1 MSGDKRAVGLGYQS
15 GWCGL
20 ESVVRCSVVSMLVPM
35 YSVLWML
42 VTSSRSEKISRMP
55 RGKYSAAC
63 GVVNWQRTLGT
74 PFFPR
79 DSGRGPRRC
88 NGVSVQCSVR
98 DRPPFFFLL
107 HLNFGRVLKFLLH
120 QSWEPQQL
128 QSVRWL
134 STDRSPDISNL
145 RFFLAPDG
153 EMICVGT
160 SIERAVVSHDRFSC
174 ARRSRLWQIP
184 DAGERRDESR

>member
-15 GWCGL
+15 GWRGL

-63 GVVNWQRTLGT
+63 GVVNWQRTLGA
-74 PFFPR
+74 PFLPR

-88 NGVSVQCSVR
+88 NGVCAVQRSRPSAFFLPFPFAPEFWSRPQVSSSPILGTPTTSVR
-98 DRPPFFFLL
+98 PVVV
-107 HLNFGRVLKFLLH
+107 H
-120 QSWEPQQL
+120 
-128 QSVRWL
+128 
-134 STDRSPDISNL
+134 RSISNL

-160 SIERAVVSHDRFSC
+160 SIERSVVSHDRFSC
-174 ARRSRLWQIP
+174 VRRSRLWQIP